1 MSSRNYTNS
10 DLLGL
15 DIGSSENKPS
25 LSNTTSNSHMSK
37 MNMKTKVNPKHQN
50 KFINNK
56 ADSKRQSKKLTK
68 PTRKDNYGTVISK
81 HNRKSVKITF
91 IDEISE
97 EPLVTV
103 VDIQSIK
110 ALNVCSTLGAT
121 KGGKDVYV
129 KDSACCSCVVV

>member
-10 DLLGL
+10 DLLG
-15 DIGSSENKPS
+15 IETGPSEGKPS

-37 MNMKTKVNPKHQN
+37 MNMKTKVNPKPQN
-50 KFINNK
+50 KFINSK
-56 ADSKRQSKKLTK
+56 AESKKQSKKSTK
-68 PTRKDNYGTVISK
+68 PIRKDNYGTVISK
-81 HNRKSVKITF
+81 STRKSVRITF
-91 IDEISE
+91 IDEIRE

-129 KDSACCSCVVV
+129 KDSACCSCVLV